1 MTERLHLPGIPRAI
15 KEPDQLLRALV
26 REGRGKPSETTATRS
41 AVGLSRVG
49 VALAIAC
56 QQYTAKYQKVWAGDG
71 YIARLQ
77 GA

>member
-1 MTERLHLPGIPRAI
+1 MTERLHLPGTPRAKI
-15 KEPDQLLRALV
+15 LINFSGALV
-26 REGRGKPSETTATRS
+26 REGGGKPSETTATRS
-41 AVGLSRVG
+41 AVGLSRGG

-71 YIARLQ
+71 YIARLR